1 MASYE
6 VIWGQGRTGE
16 RIGVIMMQTPWTRF
30 NPILSLGAET
40 KLGFL
45 VSDTL
50 IRKTFLNSDWSKLKT
65 DKRNSPPI
73 ILYLIKH
80 MK

>member
-1 MASYE
+1 
-6 VIWGQGRTGE
+6 
-16 RIGVIMMQTPWTRF
+16 MMQTPWTRF

-50 IRKTFLNSDWSKLKT
+50 MNEVLFALIGQKVKPIKGIRHRLLF
-65 DKRNSPPI
+65 I
-73 ILYLIKH
+73 
-80 MK
+80 